1 MLYRAINQDG
11 GYSARRLTR
20 IDEPPVTQ
28 WAMATRLQFRTV
40 QRLRTAN
47 PSDELHRARFDRG
60 PHPLP

>member
-28 WAMATRLQFRTV
+28 WAMATRLRRSV
-40 QRLRTAN
+40 
-47 PSDELHRARFDRG
+47 RALG
-60 PHPLP
+60 ET

>member
-28 WAMATRLQFRTV
+28 WAMATRL
-40 QRLRTAN
+40 LIK
-47 PSDELHRARFDRG
+47 SG
-60 PHPLP
+60 PCRRYAPEFQHTLNLLQTTSPCR